1 MNKVF
6 TDQVRI
12 FNFKSIKEL
21 QFSCKRINLFIGYPN
36 VGKSN
41 IIEALSLLDESILDG
56 LFKLKNHVRYSKYQ
70 DLFYM
75 KNVNSNI
82 VVQTSYLKTFITV
95 GKYDSKVYK
104 QHIIYNNPHV
114 YDYGI
119 SNLNDS
125 EFDKLIHG
133 KNLEYDEITDPLLEN
148 YKKNRISYED
158 KSTIVTSFIYIPDI
172 QRAKIPSYFKNY
184 KFKQS
189 LSYNDIGNLKHL
201 MTPFGNNLFSM
212 LLQSNVTIEYI
223 SNYLKKYDYELAYKP
238 SNNMF
243 SIQQKMGLIAYDSE
257 FSLIADTLQRMI
269 FYSVAIE
276 SNSNSTILFEEPEVN
291 SFPPF
296 IQDLAYRIVESK
308 SNQFFI
314 TTHSP
319 YLLNTIIEN
328 GGDEVAVNIVGFKD
342 NSTFIRQ
349 LNDEEIRDLLDY
361 GSDIF
366 LNIER
371 YI

>member
-1 MNKVF
+1 
-6 TDQVRI
+6 
-12 FNFKSIKEL
+12 
-21 QFSCKRINLFIGYPN
+21 
-36 VGKSN
+36 
-41 IIEALSLLDESILDG
+41 
-56 LFKLKNHVRYSKYQ
+56 
-70 DLFYM
+70 
-75 KNVNSNI
+75 
-82 VVQTSYLKTFITV
+82 
-95 GKYDSKVYK
+95 
-104 QHIIYNNPHV
+104 
-114 YDYGI
+114 
-119 SNLNDS
+119 
-125 EFDKLIHG
+125 
-133 KNLEYDEITDPLLEN
+133 
-148 YKKNRISYED
+148 
-158 KSTIVTSFIYIPDI
+158 
-172 QRAKIPSYFKNY
+172 
-184 KFKQS
+184 
-189 LSYNDIGNLKHL
+189 
-201 MTPFGNNLFSM
+201 
-212 LLQSNVTIEYI
+212 
-223 SNYLKKYDYELAYKP
+223 
-238 SNNMF
+238 
-243 SIQQKMGLIAYDSE
+243 MGLIAYDSE

>member
-1 MNKVF
+1 M
-6 TDQVRI
+6 
-12 FNFKSIKEL
+12 
-21 QFSCKRINLFIGYPN
+21 
-36 VGKSN
+36 
-41 IIEALSLLDESILDG
+41 
-56 LFKLKNHVRYSKYQ
+56 
-70 DLFYM
+70 
-75 KNVNSNI
+75 
-82 VVQTSYLKTFITV
+82 

-223 SNYLKKYDYELAYKP
+223 SNYLKK
-238 SNNMF
+238 
-243 SIQQKMGLIAYDSE
+243 
-257 FSLIADTLQRMI
+257 
-269 FYSVAIE
+269 V
-276 SNSNSTILFEEPEVN
+276 
-291 SFPPF
+291 
-296 IQDLAYRIVESK
+296 
-308 SNQFFI
+308 
-314 TTHSP
+314 
-319 YLLNTIIEN
+319 
-328 GGDEVAVNIVGFKD
+328 
-342 NSTFIRQ
+342 
-349 LNDEEIRDLLDY
+349 
-361 GSDIF
+361 
-366 LNIER
+366 
-371 YI
+371 